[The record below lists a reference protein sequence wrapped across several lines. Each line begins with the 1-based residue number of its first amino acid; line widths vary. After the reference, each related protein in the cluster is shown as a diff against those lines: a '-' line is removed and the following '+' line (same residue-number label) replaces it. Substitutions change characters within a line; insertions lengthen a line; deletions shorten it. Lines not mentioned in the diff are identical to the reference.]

1 MHWLTITVAGL
12 NTPVFTL
19 RCAKAQITAEHL
31 HANAARTSPDQS
43 LPDALCVNSYAGT
56 KLVFNV

>member
-1 MHWLTITVAGL
+1 MREL
-12 NTPVFTL
+12 NTLISAL
-19 RCAKAQITAEHL
+19 RCAYAQITVEHL

-43 LPDALCVNSYAGT
+43 LPGALCVNSYAGT